1 MSSRTS
7 SPSKSPSKVTPTK
20 ESPAKKVPAKKVAK
34 KEPAAKVE
42 PAAQKEPDEKE
53 EDAKKDAKKQEQEQV
68 EQEPVEQEPV
78 EQEQEEQESNEK
90 VMKTLPAKYNKFIQ
104 YTYYLITELN
114 KKNINDEGEV
124 LIDEEIFFKKASV
137 FETEII
143 HQKDF
148 VESFL
153 NNTKTVAKSMRDYVA
168 LKKKQLKIAEK
179 EAQKQAK
186 LLLKQQQKELKKQNK
201 KNNNNNNTHVQNI
214 VQLAQ
219 NNNTPQQQQQIEQ
232 ELEVEPFTYDNTLY
246 YRDENTNKLYHTTNH
261 THIANY
267 NPNKNTIHFL

>member
-1 MSSRTS
+1 
-7 SPSKSPSKVTPTK
+7 
-20 ESPAKKVPAKKVAK
+20 
-34 KEPAAKVE
+34 
-42 PAAQKEPDEKE
+42 
-53 EDAKKDAKKQEQEQV
+53 
-68 EQEPVEQEPV
+68 
-78 EQEQEEQESNEK
+78 
-90 VMKTLPAKYNKFIQ
+90 MKTLPAKYNKFIQ

-137 FETEII
+137 FQTEII

-148 VESFL
+148 VQSFL

-179 EAQKQAK
+179 EAQKLAK
-186 LLLKQQQKELKKQNK
+186 QQLKLQQKELKKQNK
-201 KNNNNNNTHVQNI
+201 KNNNKNNNNNNNNTHVQNI

-219 NNNTPQQQQQIEQ
+219 NNNNNNTPQQQEIEQ
-232 ELEVEPFTYDNTLY
+232 ELEVEPFTHDNTLY

-267 NPNKNTIHFL
+267 NPKTNTIHFL

>member
-1 MSSRTS
+1 
-7 SPSKSPSKVTPTK
+7 
-20 ESPAKKVPAKKVAK
+20 
-34 KEPAAKVE
+34 
-42 PAAQKEPDEKE
+42 
-53 EDAKKDAKKQEQEQV
+53 
-68 EQEPVEQEPV
+68 
-78 EQEQEEQESNEK
+78 
-90 VMKTLPAKYNKFIQ
+90 MKTLPAKYNKFIQ

-137 FETEII
+137 FQTEII

-179 EAQKQAK
+179 EAQKLAK
-186 LLLKQQQKELKKQNK
+186 QQLKLQQKELKKQNK
-201 KNNNNNNTHVQNI
+201 KNNNKNNNNTPVQNI

-219 NNNTPQQQQQIEQ
+219 NNNNTPQQQEIEQ
-232 ELEVEPFTYDNTLY
+232 ELEVEPFTHDNTLY

-267 NPNKNTIHFL
+267 NPKTNTIHFL